1 MDIDDRESVCFC
13 LFIWESISVCNVL
26 AMFVIIPEIA
36 KASSF
41 RISAMLLFND
51 RIGLKTGL
59 ILPDFL

>member
-1 MDIDDRESVCFC
+1 MCVM
-13 LFIWESISVCNVL
+13 CNVL
-26 AMFVIIPEIA
+26 AMFVIIPEIT

-59 ILPDFL
+59 ILPGFL